1 MKTITTILVVFV
13 MVFAGY
19 IHAQNDFVKHQP
31 LETKIAKG
39 KKNILTGLRSENS
52 GLIESSLVLIA
63 KIKLSFPETNVSD
76 VQTVVD
82 SIAIAGSSATL
93 RYKAYL
99 TLNICAD
106 PEWFSAETI
115 LPITTVDE
123 FFLSASQRLQNKLL
137 GLYTN

>member
-1 MKTITTILVVFV
+1 MKTIIIVIFI
-13 MVFAGY
+13 MAFAGY
-19 IHAQNDFVKHQP
+19 IHAQGDFVKHQSI
-31 LETKIAKG
+31 ETKIARG
-39 KKNILTGLRSENS
+39 KKNILAGLRSENS

-63 KIKLSFPETNVSD
+63 KIKLAYPETNVAD
-76 VQTVVD
+76 VQAVVD
-82 SIAIAGSSATL
+82 SIVIAGSSSTL

-99 TLNICAD
+99 TSNICAD